1 MCMCGGWG
9 TLISPCCPHCCPPC
23 CLQELCE
30 GGDWFDRL
38 LNGGSYSERHAA
50 EAARALLETVSYC
63 HSLGV
68 VHRFVEGR
76 GGLRRGGALSIL
88 PFSWGGAQVRAGVGE
103 GDRGRVGFIQ

>member
-1 MCMCGGWG
+1 MRVCGEKDPHIRPPA
-9 TLISPCCPHCCPPC
+9 TL
-23 CLQELCE
+23 LQELCE

-68 VHRFVEGR
+68 VHRCEHER
-76 GGLRRGGALSIL
+76 GYDMVYYISMSGG
-88 PFSWGGAQVRAGVGE
+88 
-103 GDRGRVGFIQ
+103 RGRVHFQ